1 MDDKEY
7 KRQWYLANRE
17 RILAERLITTT
28 EEDRKRKSEY
38 DKNRRLLKGDSL
50 REYDRLR
57 SKTPERKAVKRNW
70 SRKRQMTIKQATP
83 NWLSELDD
91 LFIKEIYHLAVL
103 RSELLG
109 IDYHVDHI
117 IPLHGKN
124 VCGLHLP
131 NNLQL
136 LPASENIKKNNSHP

>member
-7 KRQWYLANRE
+7 KRLWYLANKE
-17 RILAERLITTT
+17 RILAKRLATIT

-38 DKNRRLLKGDSL
+38 DKERRSLKGDRL

-57 SKTPERKAVKRNW
+57 SKTAERKALKRNW
-70 SRKRQMTIKQATP
+70 SRKRQMTLKQATP
-83 NWLSELDD
+83 NWLSELDE

-117 IPLHGKN
+117 MPLHGKH
-124 VCGLHLP
+124 VCGLHTP
-131 NNLQL
+131 DNLQL
-136 LPASENIKKNNSHP
+136 LPASENIKKNNSY